1 LGRIRE
7 LYHQQR
13 QRLTAVVGSAAFGAA
28 DAVVRQTVA
37 AMHAQAATELADPQL
52 RLPCRKVLESLQEH
66 WPGLTRFVEDLRIP
80 LDNNIAERQNRGP
93 AVARKNYYGSGALW
107 SGRLAAML
115 FTLFATVT
123 LGRLN
128 VRRWLTAFLQSCAE
142 NGGRTPTNMTPFL
155 PWTMSAEQRT
165 ALTIASADSS

>member
-1 LGRIRE
+1 
-7 LYHQQR
+7 
-13 QRLTAVVGSAAFGAA
+13 
-28 DAVVRQTVA
+28 
-37 AMHAQAATELADPQL
+37 LADPQL
-52 RLPCRKVLESLQEH
+52 RRPCRKVLESLQEH

-80 LDNNIAERQNRGP
+80 LDNNVAERHNRGP

-128 VRRWLTAFLQSCAE
+128 VRRWLTWFLQSCAE
-142 NGGRTPTNMTPFL
+142 NGGSVPEDITPFL
-155 PWTMSAEQRT
+155 PWNLSAERRK
-165 ALTIASADSS
+165 ARRRDPADSS